1 MAEELEKLW
10 NKLSFTKEEDED
22 IVLRSSCTRATREVG
37 KNYVVMKIL
46 AHRSISLEA
55 LRKNLKMVW
64 KPNKGVQI
72 SEIEEDL
79 YLMEFSYKKDKKKVL
94 DLCRWSF
101 DKQLVLIQEFEGEL
115 TPKEIVLKWSPFW
128 VQIFNLPLKSRKK
141 ETGG

>member
-1 MAEELEKLW
+1 MSKELEKLC

-22 IVLRSSCTRATREVG
+22 IVLRSSCTTAAREVG

-79 YLMEFSYKKDKKKVL
+79 YLVEFSYKKDKKKVL
-94 DLCRWSF
+94 DLCRWSY

-141 ETGG
+141 ETDG